1 MNCMKVIFS
10 RLLISLVVPLCL
22 FFTQVSAQ
30 NEPKGQPI
38 NPATGKQPTT
48 NQRPATNNNGSGT
61 EDRSPAPTPKVA
73 PKSNDYGNLE
83 VENMSD
89 AQIRQMM
96 QRMGESGMTEKQLEA
111 AAAARGMSSTEIQ
124 KLKDRAR
131 QLNGQQPDK
140 EESTEEEE
148 TEDEEGKKGRLAD
161 EDGPPKSRIFGA
173 ALFSSGVSPFETNTR
188 MATPKNYVVGPDD
201 ELLIDLTG
209 DNEASY
215 QPRVSPEGFISLE
228 YVGKINV
235 AGLTIEQASS
245 KIRSQMSGVYPGL
258 RSGRTN
264 LTINLGNIR
273 SIRVIMSGE
282 VTKPGTYTVSSLT
295 SVFNALYMAGGPN
308 EKGSF
313 RNIQVIRGSQ
323 VVATIDL
330 YDFLINGVPADN
342 VRLEDQ
348 DIIHIP
354 IYQIRVDVLGEV
366 KRSAIYEI
374 RPSESLADVLR
385 YAGGFSDMAYKA
397 RVKIIQNTES
407 AQKIV
412 VKQLMEYPDF
422 YPKNGDK
429 VFVDPIF
436 ERFENKVDIVGPVAR
451 PGMYEFKP
459 GMTISQLV
467 ILADSLSGDT
477 FKERGYIIRT
487 NADNTTTILPFNVA
501 DVMTGGNADLPLHKN
516 DIVNISS
523 VFDLRDG
530 YNVTINGEVRRG
542 GTFNFSENMKVEDLV
557 QMAGGFRL
565 GANPLNVEVARRIK
579 GADMTQKDVRVAE
592 VFHTTVNKDLSLSD
606 SGFVLQPY
614 DIVTIRAA
622 EGRASLKQVQIL
634 GEVLRPG
641 LYTIQNKNE
650 RISDIINRAGGLT
663 AFAYSEGASLKRPGT
678 ETSLNANNDAEE
690 ERIQKANLQRLND
703 FSSGTA
709 LSAINLRS
717 DLVGIQL
724 DNILKNPQS
733 RYDLVL
739 EEGDI
744 IRVPS
749 LLQTVKVSGEV
760 LRPINVVYVPGKSF
774 KYYINSAGGFTDQA
788 LKRGSFISQ
797 ANGSVQGTRK
807 VLFFNNY
814 PGVKPGAEIS
824 IPQKPVKERLSAQA
838 WVGLGTGVASLAA
851 LIFAILK

>member
-1 MNCMKVIFS
+1 MCNTAVLNLMNCMNTTSS
-10 RLLISLVVPLCL
+10 RLLIFLAVLQCL
-22 FFTQVSAQ
+22 FSTQVSAQ
-30 NEPKGQPI
+30 NEPKGQPA
-38 NPATGKQPTT
+38 NPATGKQPT
-48 NQRPATNNNGSGT
+48 NQQPATNSNGSGA
-61 EDRSPAPTPKVA
+61 EDRNPATTSKVT
-73 PKSNDYGNLE
+73 PKSNDYSNLE
-83 VENMSD
+83 VDNMSD
-89 AQIRQMM
+89 AQVRQMM

-140 EESTEEEE
+140 EESTEQEES
-148 TEDEEGKKGRLAD
+148 EDEEVKKARLAN
-161 EDGPPKSRIFGA
+161 EKGPPKSRIFGA
-173 ALFSSGVSPFETNTR
+173 ALFSSGASPFETNTR

-215 QPRVSPEGFISLE
+215 RPRVSPEGFISLE

-235 AGLTIEQASS
+235 AGLTIEQAAS
-245 KIRSQMSGVYPGL
+245 KIRSQMAGVYPGL
-258 RSGRTN
+258 RTGRTN
-264 LTINLGNIR
+264 LSINLGNIR

-282 VTKPGTYTVSSLT
+282 VTKPGTYTISSLA
-295 SVFNALYMAGGPN
+295 SVFNALYLAGGPN

-313 RNIQVIRGSQ
+313 RNIQVIRGSR

-374 RPSESLADVLR
+374 RPTESLADVLR

-397 RVKIIQNTES
+397 RVKIVQNTED

-412 VKQLMEYPDF
+412 VKQLLEYPDF

-436 ERFENKVDIVGPVAR
+436 ERFENKVDIAGPVAR

-501 DVMTGGNADLPLHKN
+501 DVMSGGNADLPLQKN

-530 YNVTINGEVRRG
+530 YNVTINGEVRSG
-542 GTFNFSENMKVEDLV
+542 GNFNFSENMKVEDLV
-557 QMAGGFRL
+557 QMAGGFKL
-565 GANPLNVEVARRIK
+565 GANPLNIEVARRVM
-579 GADMTQKDVRVAE
+579 GADMTQKDVKVAQ
-592 VFHTTVNKDLSLSD
+592 VFHTTVDKNLVIKDT
-606 SGFVLQPY
+606 GFVLQPY
-614 DIVTIRAA
+614 DVVTVRPI
-622 EGRASLKQVQIL
+622 EGFPAIQQVFIG

-641 LYTIQNKNE
+641 YYTVEAKNE
-650 RISDIINRAGGLT
+650 RISDLVKRAGGFT
-663 AFAYSEGASLKRPGT
+663 AFAYVEGASLNRGEAAVLPG
-678 ETSLNANNDAEE
+678 DPV
-690 ERIQKANLQRLND
+690 
-703 FSSGTA
+703 TA
-709 LSAINLRS
+709 I
-717 DLVGIQL
+717 GI
-724 DNILKNPQS
+724 DLKNIMANPVS
-733 RYDLVL
+733 RQDLL
-739 EEGDI
+739 LKNGDVI
-744 IRVPS
+744 NVPS
-749 LLQTVKVSGEV
+749 LLQTVKVTGQV
-760 LRPINVVYVPGKSF
+760 QQPINVVYTPGKTF
-774 KYYINSAGGFTDQA
+774 KHYINSAGGFADNA
-788 LKRGSFISQ
+788 LKRNSYISHP
-797 ANGSVQGTRK
+797 NGAIKGVKK
-807 VLFFNNY
+807 VILFNNY
-814 PGVKPGAEIS
+814 PEVRPGSVIAV
-824 IPQKPVKERLSAQA
+824 PQKPVREKLSAQA
-838 WVGLGTGVASLAA
+838 WIGLGTGVASLAA